1 MHHFSVKKVLPDL
14 CISNPN
20 SLSTLE
26 LLPVVNSGISFKYL
40 GSYFD
45 FEIDNEKDT
54 VHLKSPLLDMMNLI
68 DSLCILPKNR
78 LLPYQCY
85 ILSKFSWHL
94 TVAICQRWVIEHLDN
109 VVIRFVRQWLDLPIS
124 TTLISP

>member
-1 MHHFSVKKVLPDL
+1 MHHFSVKKFLPDL
-14 CISNPN
+14 CISNAN

-40 GSYFD
+40 GSYFN

-68 DSLCILPKNR
+68 D
-78 LLPYQCY
+78 
-85 ILSKFSWHL
+85 
-94 TVAICQRWVIEHLDN
+94 
-109 VVIRFVRQWLDLPIS
+109 
-124 TTLISP
+124 